1 MKAFK
6 VENLEMV
13 EKGEVDLKEVK
24 KALRQ
29 LLQECSTGQATPYYF
44 LVENAMTRLGDDPN
58 IEDEPLVE
66 TGEQV
71 ITLVFSRIKGPW
83 EHGAE

>member
-29 LLQECSTGQATPYYF
+29 LLQECATGQATPYYF
-44 LVENAMTRLGDDPN
+44 LVENAMTRLGDAPN

-71 ITLVFSRIKGPW
+71 ITLVFSRIKGSW